1 MWDEIDFKLFVSH
14 TSLLAILLFQL
25 YGCLTTVLLMPLT
38 LLLEHTVMHAIKPY
52 INMALQAWQFD
63 ICSIYSIFTR
73 DYTSQKSLST
83 FLSEIRFARQ
93 TKNKCI
99 LCTGKGCHLFQQVN
113 IEWFP
118 DSIPVC
124 VSYGYIRLLKTN
136 QLITIYN
143 MCKAAFSS
151 RTYNIKVKA
160 ALYFYSSE

>member
-1 MWDEIDFKLFVSH
+1 MSH

-38 LLLEHTVMHAIKPY
+38 LLLEHTVIKFH
-52 INMALQAWQFD
+52 IHMALQAWQFD

-113 IEWFP
+113 IELFP

-143 MCKAAFSS
+143 MCKATLSS
-151 RTYNIKVKA
+151 RRYSIKVKA